1 MTRPSNIKII
11 NRILLPFLLL
21 GLLLAFGILGFMFIE
36 QYDLVEALYMTIITI
51 GSVGYE
57 VVHPLSRTGMLFTSL
72 LIIFNLAVF
81 TFFIAMLTR
90 YFADGEF
97 KRQYKIFKMENSI
110 EKLNNHVIICGLGR
124 NGLEAAQVLHDND
137 IPFVVLEV
145 KEVEETLPFEL
156 KYFLIGDARN
166 DEILK
171 KAGIERARA
180 LVTTLPIDADN
191 LYVVLSARQE
201 NPRIKIISRA
211 SQNSSVKKLKIA
223 GATNVIMPDRIGGA
237 HMATLVMHPD
247 IIEMIS
253 LMTTRSND
261 SFRVEELIVT
271 VNSSLKDLNLWQN
284 TGCTVLSI
292 KNNKDYILNP
302 SPEYHLNPG
311 ERIIVMG
318 SQAQIEKVKALI

>member
-1 MTRPSNIKII
+1 MSSWNNIKVLH
-11 NRILLPFLLL
+11 RILFPILLL
-21 GLLLAFGILGFMFIE
+21 GLLVTFGISGFMLIE
-36 QYDLVEALYMTIITI
+36 HYDLVEAIYMTIITI

-57 VVHPLSRTGMLFTSL
+57 VVHPLSSAGMIFTTV
-72 LIIFNLAVF
+72 LIVFNLAVF
-81 TFFIAMLTR
+81 TFFITMLTR

-145 KEVEETLPFEL
+145 KDLEETIPFEL
-156 KYFLIGDARN
+156 KYLIIGDARN

-180 LVTTLPIDADN
+180 LLTTLPNDADN

-261 SFRVEELIVT
+261 SFRVEELL
-271 VNSSLKDLNLWQN
+271 VNISITLKELSLWQN

-292 KNNKDYILNP
+292 KNNKDYVLNP
-302 SPEYHLNPG
+302 PPEYNINPG

-318 SQAQIEKVKALI
+318 SMVQIEKVKRLI

>member
-1 MTRPSNIKII
+1 
-11 NRILLPFLLL
+11 
-21 GLLLAFGILGFMFIE
+21 MF
-36 QYDLVEALYMTIITI
+36 
-51 GSVGYE
+51 
-57 VVHPLSRTGMLFTSL
+57 FTTM

-81 TFFIAMLTR
+81 TFFITMLTR

-124 NGLEAAQVLHDND
+124 NGLEAAQIMHDNE

-145 KEVEETLPFEL
+145 KEVEEIIPFEL
-156 KYFLIGDARN
+156 KYLIIGDARN

-180 LVTTLPIDADN
+180 LITTLPNDADN

-201 NPRIKIISRA
+201 NPGIKIISRA

-247 IIEMIS
+247 ILEMIS

-261 SFRVEELIVT
+261 SFRVEELLVT
-271 VNSSLKDLNLWQN
+271 ISITLKELNLWQK

-292 KNNKDYILNP
+292 KNNKDY
-302 SPEYHLNPG
+302 
-311 ERIIVMG
+311 V
-318 SQAQIEKVKALI
+318 IESAAGIQYKSGRKDHRYGQPVAN

>member
-1 MTRPSNIKII
+1 MPGPSNIKVL
-11 NRILLPFLLL
+11 NRILFPFLLL
-21 GLLLAFGILGFMFIE
+21 GLLVTFGILGFMIIE
-36 QYDLVEALYMTIITI
+36 QYDFLEAMYMTIITI

-57 VVHPLSRTGMLFTSL
+57 VVHPLSRAGMFFTSM

-81 TFFIAMLTR
+81 TFFITMLTR

-97 KRQYKIFKMENSI
+97 KRQYKIYKMENSI

-124 NGLEAAQVLHDND
+124 NGLEAAQIMHDNE

-145 KEVEETLPFEL
+145 KDVEEIIPFDL
-156 KYFLIGDARN
+156 KYLIIGDARN

-180 LVTTLPIDADN
+180 LITTLPNDADN

-201 NPRIKIISRA
+201 NPGIKIISRA

-247 IIEMIS
+247 ILEMIS

-261 SFRVEELIVT
+261 SFRVEELLVT
-271 VNSSLKDLNLWQN
+271 ISITLKELNLWQK

-292 KNNKDYILNP
+292 KNNKDYVLNP
-302 SPEYHLNPG
+302 QPEYNINPG

-318 SQAQIEKVKALI
+318 SQSQIEKVKGLV